1 MCKAL
6 IEFPVILAHMLSPF
20 CPNLADISASIPSPP
35 KCITLF
41 LFILMKYGCLVVI
54 FSLDKKN
61 IINRFSRLLC

>member
-20 CPNLADISASIPSPP
+20 CPNLADISASIPPPP

-41 LFILMKYGCLVVI
+41 FSFFKMKYGCLVVI
-54 FSLDKKN
+54 FSEFIMKYIWTKKYY
-61 IINRFSRLLC
+61 

>member
-20 CPNLADISASIPSPP
+20 CPNLADISASIPPSPP

-41 LFILMKYGCLVVI
+41 
-54 FSLDKKN
+54 FS
-61 IINRFSRLLC
+61 F